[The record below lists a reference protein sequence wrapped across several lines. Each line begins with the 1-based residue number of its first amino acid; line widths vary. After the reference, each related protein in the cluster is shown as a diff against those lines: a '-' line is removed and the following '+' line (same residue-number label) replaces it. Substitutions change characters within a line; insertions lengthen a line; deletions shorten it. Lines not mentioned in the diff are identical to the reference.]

1 VQQKRKVR
9 LERLGTRILRR
20 RAVNE
25 TYLITR
31 ISLVAL
37 ALAGAT
43 CLALSTPVAATGP
56 PPHAHSE
63 KIGADVLE
71 TLRAEGKAHVVI
83 ALVPPA
89 AAKRAKP
96 DLRSLRRELRGMQ
109 EEVLARV
116 HPSGFAAKHKYR
128 AIPAMAGR
136 VLTEA
141 GLAKLAA
148 HPHVTRIDLDV
159 GASVV
164 LDRSVPLIG
173 ADLRHTLGNAG
184 AGVVAAVIDT
194 GIDTDHDDLFDS
206 LVWEE
211 CFLDF
216 DGEIDGV
223 GRCPNGSDRQ
233 SGPGAAE
240 DDDSHGTH
248 VSGIISSNGV
258 VAPVGVAP
266 GAGIVAIKVFDATGH
281 AEFGSEILA
290 ALDFVINNPQLEV
303 QLVNMSFEF
312 YRSFPGECDDGGAFR
327 MAFASAIN
335 TLRANGVTAFAA
347 AGNSGF
353 KTEMRAPAC
362 LSNVVSVGASNDAD
376 EAASFTNSNPS
387 TDIFAPGVRVLSSIR
402 GNRRA
407 NGYGTSMSTPHA
419 VGCAALLI
427 ESGEAVTPDQ
437 IEARLKLSPTHVLD
451 PKNGLSFSRI
461 DCSPFVSALW
471 NETLDGP
478 DTHLEIP
485 TSLRFVVLNASCDSG
500 GALEFF
506 LNGGTL
512 GTASSSTGCRCRN
525 PSQVFQVTDA
535 ALIASLW
542 NAGGVNEFRVIR
554 SGPNDR
560 FGWVRVNYNGDSLCI
575 FDLYGGECKETNI
588 CDAGYTVDPVDVTAA
603 VGPGDGSI
611 DKAVEVGQPESTVYE
626 FTVNYGSTESVP
638 VLVKDTVPAE
648 WDVELVEDDGGRA
661 TAAPADGGGSATKIH
676 WEPGVE
682 GGTITIRAESRW
694 RPSNRFAPTSCGNIF
709 LNDGARAIE
718 LDPVTRLPLQ
728 DELGEALPALAESNP
743 LCLAAVPDL
752 NGDGKFSPDGSG
764 DEDGDGLTDLD
775 EACVLN
781 TDPCIADTDGD
792 GVPDGEDE
800 DSFVSGTLS
809 SGQGSGPETSLG
821 SKGRRRR

>member
-1 VQQKRKVR
+1 MS
-9 LERLGTRILRR
+9 ETSFTTRIR
-20 RAVNE
+20 
-25 TYLITR
+25 
-31 ISLVAL
+31 LVTL
-37 ALAGAT
+37 AFAGVT
-43 CLALSTPVAATGP
+43 CLALPAPVTALGP
-56 PPHAHSE
+56 PPHAHSG
-63 KIGADVLE
+63 KVGADVLE

-96 DLRSLRRELRGMQ
+96 DLRSLRREVRGMQ

-116 HPSGFAAKHKYR
+116 HPSGFVAKHKYR
-128 AIPAMAGR
+128 AVPAMAGR

-148 HPHVTRIDLDV
+148 HPHVAKIDLDV

-164 LDRSVPLIG
+164 LDGSVPLIG

-194 GIDTDHDDLFDS
+194 GIDNDHDDLFDS

-240 DDDSHGTH
+240 DDTGHGTH

-258 VAPVGVAP
+258 VAPAGVAP
-266 GAGIVAIKVFDATGH
+266 GAGIVAIKIFDAD
-281 AEFGSEILA
+281 ANRFVSEIIA
-290 ALDFVINNPQLEV
+290 ALDFIINNPQLEV
-303 QLVNMSFEF
+303 QLINMSFAIS
-312 YRSFPGECDDGGAFR
+312 RSYPGECDDGGALR
-327 MAFASAIN
+327 MAFVSAFK

-347 AGNSGF
+347 AGNNSF
-353 KTEMRAPAC
+353 KTELTVPAC
-362 LSNVVSVGASNDAD
+362 LSNVVSVGASTDAD
-376 EAASFTNSNPS
+376 EAASFTNSNSS
-387 TDIFAPGVRVLSSIR
+387 TDVFAPGVNVFSSTP
-402 GNRRA
+402 GNRGA
-407 NGYGTSMSTPHA
+407 SFSGTSMSAPHA

-427 ESGEAVTPDQ
+427 ESGEAVTPDE

-451 PKNGLSFSRI
+451 PKNGLSFPRI

-478 DTHLEIP
+478 DTYLEIP
-485 TSLRFVVLNASCDSG
+485 TRLGFEILNASCASG

-506 LNGGTL
+506 LNGGIL
-512 GTASSSTGCRCRN
+512 GTASSSKGCHCSN
-525 PSQVFQVTDA
+525 VKQVFRVTDA
-535 ALIASLW
+535 ELIASLW

-560 FGWVRVNYNGDSLCI
+560 FGWVRVNYNDDRLCI
-575 FDLYGGECKETNI
+575 FDLHGGECRERNI
-588 CDAGYTVDPVDVTAA
+588 CYAEYTVDPVDVTA
-603 VGPGDGSI
+603 VIGPGDGAI
-611 DKAVEVGQPESTVYE
+611 DKAVGVGQSESTVYE

-638 VLVKDTVPAE
+638 VLIKDTVPAE

-682 GGTITIRAESRW
+682 GGSITVRAESRW
-694 RPSNRFAPTSCGNIF
+694 RPSNRFAPTSCGSLF

-718 LDPVTRLPLQ
+718 LDPVTRLPLH
-728 DELGEALPALAESNP
+728 DELGEVLPALAESDP
-743 LCLAAVPDL
+743 LCLAAVSDL
-752 NGDGKFSPDGSG
+752 NGDGKFAPDGSG
-764 DEDGDGLTDLD
+764 DEDGDGLTDLE
-775 EACVLN
+775 EACVLSTN
-781 TDPCIADTDGD
+781 PCIADTDGD
-792 GVPDGEDE
+792 GVLDGEDE
-800 DSFVSGTLS
+800 DSFASGAPL
-809 SGQGSGPETSLG
+809 SGQRSVPETTHG
-821 SKGRRRR
+821 SRRTK

>member
-1 VQQKRKVR
+1 MS
-9 LERLGTRILRR
+9 GT
-20 RAVNE
+20 
-25 TYLITR
+25 TFTTQFC
-31 ISLVAL
+31 LVTL
-37 ALAGAT
+37 AFAGAT
-43 CLALSTPVAATGP
+43 CLALPAPVTALGP

-63 KIGADVLE
+63 KVGADVLE

-96 DLRSLRRELRGMQ
+96 DLRSLRREVRGMQ

-128 AIPAMAGR
+128 AVPAMAGR

-148 HPHVTRIDLDV
+148 HPHVAKIDLDV

-164 LDRSVPLIG
+164 LDSSVPLIG
-173 ADLRHTLGNAG
+173 ADLRHALGNTG
-184 AGVVAAVIDT
+184 SGVVAAVLDT

-248 VSGIISSNGV
+248 VSGIVTSNGV

-266 GAGIVAIKVFDATGH
+266 GVGIVAIKVFDANGH
-281 AEFGSEILA
+281 SEFISEIIA

-303 QLVNMSFEF
+303 QLINMSFETS
-312 YRSFPGECDDGGAFR
+312 RSFLGECDDGGAFR
-327 MAFASAIN
+327 MAFVSAFN
-335 TLRANGVTAFAA
+335 TLRANGVTPFAA

-353 KTEMRAPAC
+353 KTEMGVPAC
-362 LSNVVSVGASNDAD
+362 LSDVVSVGASTNAD
-376 EAASFTNSNPS
+376 EAAGFTNSNSS
-387 TDIFAPGVRVLSSIR
+387 TDIFAPGVRILSSTR
-402 GNRRA
+402 GNRLA
-407 NGYGTSMSTPHA
+407 NFSGTSMSAPHA

-427 ESGEAVTPDQ
+427 ESGEAVTPDE
-437 IEARLKLSPTHVLD
+437 IEARLKLSATHVLD
-451 PKNGLSFSRI
+451 PKNGLSFPRI

-471 NETLDGP
+471 NEALDGP

-485 TSLRFVVLNASCDSG
+485 TSLRFVVLNASCASG
-500 GALEFF
+500 GVLEFF
-506 LNGGTL
+506 LNGGIL
-512 GTASSSTGCRCRN
+512 GTVSSSTRCVCRN
-525 PSQVFQVTDA
+525 VSQVFQVTDA

-560 FGWVRVNYNGDSLCI
+560 FGWVWVHYNDDSLCI
-575 FDLYGGECKETNI
+575 FDLNGGECKKTNI
-588 CDAGYTVDPVDVTAA
+588 CDAEYTVDPVDVTAA
-603 VGPGDGSI
+603 IGPGDGSI

-626 FTVNYGSTESVP
+626 FTLNYGSTESVP
-638 VLVKDTVPAE
+638 VLIKDTVPAE

-682 GGTITIRAESRW
+682 GGSITIRAESRW
-694 RPSNRFAPTSCGNIF
+694 RPSNRFAPTSCGSIF

-718 LDPVTRLPLQ
+718 LDPDTGRPLK
-728 DELGEALPALAESNP
+728 DELGEEIPALAESDP
-743 LCLAAVPDL
+743 ICLAAVRDL
-752 NGDGKFSPDGSG
+752 NGDGKFAPDGSG
-764 DEDGDGLTDLD
+764 DEDGDGLTDLE
-775 EACVLN
+775 EACVLSTN
-781 TDPCIADTDGD
+781 PCTADTDGD

-800 DSFVSGTLS
+800 DSFVSGALS
-809 SGQGSGPETSLG
+809 SGQRSDPEPTHG
-821 SKGRRRR
+821 SKRTK